1 MAKGVPHFLKD
12 GKEYKGQMHKMS
24 DGSLHTGKTHTSKSV
39 ALFHLNALKGAAQKK
54 AINELSGMPNG
65 GTKKVTKRK

>member
-24 DGSLHTGKTHTSKSV
+24 DGSLHTGKTHNSKSV

-54 AINELSGMPNG
+54 AIAG
-65 GTKKVTKRK
+65 GLAKNIMANRSKFK